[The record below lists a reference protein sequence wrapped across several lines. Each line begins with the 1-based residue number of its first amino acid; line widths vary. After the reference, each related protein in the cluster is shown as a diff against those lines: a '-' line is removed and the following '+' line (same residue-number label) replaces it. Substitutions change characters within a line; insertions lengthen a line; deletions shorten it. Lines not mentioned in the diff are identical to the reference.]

1 MNILILAIL
10 NEIKRDI
17 VNGHVSNPISIYTV
31 TIDKFLI
38 IFSYLQLIR
47 FSIRLNLHTF
57 HSAVVFINYKYELEQ
72 ANDID
77 GK

>member
-1 MNILILAIL
+1 MDMYLTQFQ
-10 NEIKRDI
+10 
-17 VNGHVSNPISIYTV
+17 SV